1 MLAAE
6 ELWRHLD
13 NPETRSFYAPYLA
26 VLPSPDEGDGGE
38 GKGPTPLTTT
48 DFFTEAELGL
58 LSWGPVQV
66 GRAVDLTREEGIAS
80 NKCGDP
86 SIRWGG

>member
-13 NPETRSFYAPYLA
+13 NPDTRSRYAPYLA
-26 VLPSPDEGDGGE
+26 VLPPPDAVAATDGAG
-38 GKGPTPLTTT
+38 GSQPTPLTTT

-58 LSWGPVQV
+58 LGWRPVQV
-66 GRAVDLTREEGIAS
+66 GGFVGR
-80 NKCGDP
+80 
-86 SIRWGG
+86 

>member
-48 DFFTEAELGL
+48 DFFTEAELWL
-58 LSWGPVQV
+58 LGWGPVQV
-66 GRAVDLTREEGIAS
+66 GDRLIRLGRRDAS
-80 NKCGDP
+80 RCVEIP
-86 SIRWGG
+86 